1 MAIFETL
8 ADPVRRHLLE
18 LLARGD
24 RTAGELAE
32 AARDRFGISQPAT
45 SQHLKVLRDTDLVTV
60 RVDGP
65 RRIYA
70 VNLPALDELHAWL
83 AQFHDQFAQPL
94 DALATELARG
104 KRQRRRTSG
113 TGAKPANPA
122 AETA

>member
-18 LLARGD
+18 LLGRGD

-83 AQFHDQFAQPL
+83 AQFHDQFGQPL

-104 KRQRRRTSG
+104 KRQRRSG
-113 TGAKPANPA
+113 AGRKAENPV
-122 AETA
+122 AETG

>member
-18 LLARGD
+18 LLAQGE
-24 RTAGELAE
+24 RTSGELA
-32 AARDRFGISQPAT
+32 ASARDRFGISQPAT
-45 SQHLKVLRDTDLVTV
+45 SQHLKVLRDTELVLV

-70 VNLPALDELHAWL
+70 VNTPALDELHAWL

-94 DALATELARG
+94 DALGTELARG
-104 KRQRRRTSG
+104 KRQRRRSG
-113 TGAKPANPA
+113 PDRRPGEAAKGA
-122 AETA
+122 

>member
-18 LLARGD
+18 LLGRGD

-45 SQHLKVLRDTDLVTV
+45 SQHLKVLRDTELVTV
-60 RVDGP
+60 RVDGT

-70 VNLPALDELHAWL
+70 VNVPALDELHAWL

-104 KRQRRRTSG
+104 KRQRRRASG
-113 TGAKPANPA
+113 SAAKPADPA

>member
-18 LLARGD
+18 VLAQGE
-24 RTAGELAE
+24 RTSGELAA

-45 SQHLKVLRDTDLVTV
+45 SQHLKVLRDTELVLV

-65 RRIYA
+65 RRVYA
-70 VNLPALDELHAWL
+70 VNVSALDELHAWL

-104 KRQRRRTSG
+104 KRQRRRATPERRSG
-113 TGAKPANPA
+113 DAVKGA
-122 AETA
+122 